1 MVVSATW
8 AMSLPD
14 AVPLHDLFANR
25 RGAGEAQ
32 LADVGVVG
40 ETLSH
45 HATWSR
51 DRD

>member
-1 MVVSATW
+1 
-8 AMSLPD
+8 MSVWGSP
-14 AVPLHDLFANR
+14 VPLHDLLADR

-45 HATWSR
+45 HATCR
-51 DRD
+51 KDRD